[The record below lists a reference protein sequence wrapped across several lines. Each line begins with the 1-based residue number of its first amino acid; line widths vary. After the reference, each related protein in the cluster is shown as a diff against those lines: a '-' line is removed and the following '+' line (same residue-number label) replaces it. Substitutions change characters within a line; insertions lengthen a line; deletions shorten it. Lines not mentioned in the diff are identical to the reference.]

1 MMLCS
6 RRSLLALAAISVGA
20 TAIGAPAQ
28 SDRAALVTTSITVS
42 GAVENS
48 LTLGVDDLRAFPTQK
63 VSEVPLVCQSGANV
77 GKIENFRGVRLR
89 DILEKA
95 NVVAPAHNDVKKMV
109 VIAGA
114 SDGYRVVFSWS
125 EIFNSPVGEGVY
137 VFFEKDGKPLA
148 DDQGRIAM
156 VSTKDLRTGPRHV
169 KWLKDIEVRK
179 IVD

>member
-63 VSEVPLVCQSGANV
+63 VSEVPLVCQSGAGV
-77 GKIENFRGVRLR
+77 G
-89 DILEKA
+89 
-95 NVVAPAHNDVKKMV
+95 
-109 VIAGA
+109 
-114 SDGYRVVFSWS
+114 
-125 EIFNSPVGEGVY
+125 
-137 VFFEKDGKPLA
+137 
-148 DDQGRIAM
+148 
-156 VSTKDLRTGPRHV
+156 
-169 KWLKDIEVRK
+169 
-179 IVD
+179 